1 MIKRVMPIIVV
12 LLVILLVGGYFV
24 NSHIEKKAKEAAE
37 KAGQERIKEST
48 KAAVAQL
55 VKRTNAVENWED
67 NLSRGDRFRSQPI
80 LTVELERLWL
90 TDRPILFVGTIK
102 DVATK
107 DKENYSVEIERS
119 LLGSLE
125 HMFATDLQLALQCPK
140 QSFDSFLNDH
150 PDLFEGNGLNNCVA
164 IVAAITEIETKT
176 VPASEGETKE
186 IKIGKGKCIDML
198 YTGNVQLTHS
208 KSHRSDAAKSR
219 RAP

>member
-1 MIKRVMPIIVV
+1 MIKKMVLIIVV
-12 LLVILLVGGYFV
+12 VLFVGGYFV
-24 NSHIEKKAKEAAE
+24 NSHIAKKAKETAE
-37 KAGQERIKEST
+37 KAEKERTKEST

-67 NLSRGDRFRSQPI
+67 NLSRGDQFRSQPI
-80 LTVELERLWL
+80 LTIELERLWL

-125 HMFATDLQLALQCPK
+125 HMFATDLRLALQCPK
-140 QSFDSFLNDH
+140 QSFDSFINDH
-150 PDLFEGNGLNNCVA
+150 PDLFECDGLNNCVA
-164 IVAAITEIETKT
+164 IVAAITEIETRT

-198 YTGNVQLTHS
+198 YTGDVQWTHS
-208 KSHRSDAAKSR
+208 KSPKRDAAKSR